1 MRLIPLERERWGVSE
16 SLLERK
22 MSEYL
27 NVKVFRF
34 NPESDV
40 DPRFDFFE
48 VPVFQNMSMLDVVM
62 HIQTQLDRSL
72 SFRFSCRV
80 GMCGSCALHINGRAR
95 LACRTQVSAL
105 RSQNITIMPLP
116 NFPIIR
122 DLAVDMEP
130 FFEKWKKIKPYY
142 SPRKE
147 ITEPAVIR
155 PDSKEREFI
164 DDMLDCISCGCCYSA
179 CSMVATNDE
188 FLGPAALNRAYT
200 LIADKR
206 DAIRVERLKIVDRS
220 YGVWR
225 CHTQFN
231 CTEVCPKNIVP
242 TRSIQNLKRRCVLKK
257 IGIFK

>member
-1 MRLIPLERERWGVSE
+1 MSDPLH
-16 SLLERK
+16 
-22 MSEYL
+22 
-27 NVKVFRF
+27 VKVFRF

-40 DPRFDFFE
+40 APEFDHFE
-48 VPVFQNMSMLDVVM
+48 VPVFKNMAILDVVM
-62 HIQTQLDRSL
+62 HIQNYMDRSL
-72 SFRFSCRV
+72 SFRFSCRI
-80 GMCGSCALHINGRAR
+80 GMCGSCAMYINGRAR

-105 RSQNITIMPLP
+105 KTSNITIMPLP

-122 DLAVDMEP
+122 DLVVDMEP
-130 FFEKWKKIKPYY
+130 FFDKWKEIKPYY
-142 SPRKE
+142 VPKKG
-147 ITEPAVIR
+147 IDEPVVSR

-179 CSMVATNDE
+179 CSMVATNKE
-188 FLGPAALNRAYT
+188 YLGPAALTRAYT

-206 DAIRVERLKIVDRS
+206 DAIRVERLKVVDRS

-231 CTEVCPKNIVP
+231 CAEACPKNIVP

-257 IGIFK
+257 FGIFK

>member
-1 MRLIPLERERWGVSE
+1 MSD
-16 SLLERK
+16 LLH
-22 MSEYL
+22 
-27 NVKVFRF
+27 VKVFRY
-34 NPESDV
+34 NPESDIA
-40 DPRFDFFE
+40 PKFDHLE
-48 VPVFQNMSMLDVVM
+48 VPVFENMAILDVVM
-62 HIQTQLDRSL
+62 HIQNYMDRSL
-72 SFRFSCRV
+72 SFRFSCRI
-80 GMCGSCALHINGRAR
+80 GMCGSCAMYVNGRAR

-105 RSQNITIMPLP
+105 KTQNITIMPLP

-122 DLAVDMEP
+122 DLVVDMEP
-130 FFEKWKKIKPYY
+130 FFEKWKEIKPYY
-142 SPRKE
+142 LPKKE
-147 ITEPAVIR
+147 IDEPVVIR

-179 CSMVATNDE
+179 CSMVATNKE
-188 FLGPAALNRAYT
+188 YLGPAALNRAYT

-231 CTEVCPKNIVP
+231 CAEACPKNIVP

-257 IGIFK
+257 FGIFK